1 MSEIKRYESGVYYC
15 SGDAMVQSTEGNY
28 VSYEDYAALKAECE
42 SNLKSAQYSAET
54 NRKISRKNGEMH
66 DEILSLKAE
75 RDALAAENAAL
86 KGLVEERCWVY
97 DYDVEG
103 YRDAHD
109 YLPDTPTT
117 DAYANQLRAEGVE
130 MFAKHFNCADIS
142 DDILEFAAN
151 LRKENGN
158 G

>member
-1 MSEIKRYESGVYYC
+1 MSEVEQY
-15 SGDAMVQSTEGNY
+15 GDRDLMALDEAGGHYIRHVDHMTSEKLHGK
-28 VSYEDYAALKAECE
+28 SDIAAELGWRDMQIA
-42 SNLKSAQYSAET
+42 A
-54 NRKISRKNGEMH
+54 
-66 DEILSLKAE
+66 LKAE
-75 RDALAAENAAL
+75 RDALAAENL
-86 KGLVEERCWVY
+86 SLLNMVSNWPKEQCPTTGNVT
-97 DYDVEG
+97 DVQPA
-103 YRDAHD
+103 DFIPA
-109 YLPDTPTT
+109 T